1 MRVRRRRQPLWR
13 RLPIGA
19 IAILLLVGTGG
30 LFLLTFVALHRS
42 SDELPKVHATLPSV
56 SADIPAISKVVPP
69 VPSVAAGPTTLNPV
83 ATTGTGLLADLQL
96 VAASTKARVAVVVVD
111 LRGSQ
116 PQRTDL
122 NGSVSFTAASTYK
135 FPVLMAN
142 AERIAA
148 GTMKPTDRICFRENE
163 AEDGWFADYQA
174 GECFTRQTIAARAGT
189 YSDNTSGHMLV
200 DNLGGAKALNSY
212 ARSRGATQS
221 AFFKPNQTTAAD
233 LAALWVS
240 EAQGQAGGQ
249 RAQEWLYPMLTKT
262 AFEDGIPGDLPDSVR
277 VVHKI
282 GVIGS
287 TVIDAGIVV
296 GPKGRYV
303 VAIATDGLGGTP
315 GWALVAKLSRVVWD
329 YQAR

>member
-1 MRVRRRRQPLWR
+1 MRVRRRRQPVWR
-13 RLPIGA
+13 RLPLGA
-19 IAILLLVGTGG
+19 IALLL
-30 LFLLTFVALHRS
+30 LFGMGAVLLLTFVSLHRPS
-42 SDELPKVHATLPSV
+42 EDLPKVRATLPSI

-69 VPSVAAGPTTLNPV
+69 VPSVAPGATTVNPV
-83 ATTGTGLLADLQL
+83 ATTGTGLLVDLQL
-96 VAASTKARVAVVVVD
+96 VAASTRARVGIVVVD
-111 LRGSQ
+111 LRGTQ
-116 PQRTDL
+116 PQRTEL
-122 NGSVSFTAASTYK
+122 NASLTFTAASTYK

-148 GTMKPTDRICFRENE
+148 GTMKSTDRICFHESE

-174 GECFTRQTIAARAGT
+174 GSCFTRQTVAARAGT

-249 RAQEWLYPMLTKT
+249 RAQDWLYPLLTKT
-262 AFEDGIPGDLPDSVR
+262 AFEDGIPADLPDSVR

-287 TVIDAGIVV
+287 TVIDAGLVI
-296 GPKGRYV
+296 GPRGRYV
-303 VAIATDGLGGTP
+303 VAIATDGLGGSP
-315 GWALVAKLSRVVWD
+315 GWALVAKLSRVVWE
-329 YQAR
+329 YEAK